1 MPAAPED
8 FDIKELADRASV
20 TVRTVRYY
28 IQQGLLPAP
37 DSHGPA
43 TRYGAAH
50 RDRLHLIRRLQR
62 EHLPLAEI
70 RRRLEVLKDAD
81 VRRVLSEAPAKKPS
95 RSAADYVRDVLTRER
110 PGESRRSPPA
120 SFPYTSLENLVA
132 ELGTQYGRADQS
144 REPRASEPSGPP
156 SAGPRDTRAPVMRPE
171 SRSTWE
177 RIALAN
183 DIELHVRRPLSREQ
197 NRQLEQLLR
206 VARDLFTGEA

>member
-1 MPAAPED
+1 MPPAPED
-8 FDIKELADRASV
+8 FDIKELADRAGV

-95 RSAADYVRDVLTRER
+95 RSAAEYVREVLSRDR
-110 PGESRRSPPA
+110 LGESGQSPLA
-120 SFPYTSLENLVA
+120 SFSHTGLANAVS
-132 ELGTQYGRADQS
+132 ELSVQYARAGQFA
-144 REPRASEPSGPP
+144 EPRVSALSEPL
-156 SAGPRDTRAPVMRPE
+156 SAGPRETRAPEPHSE

-177 RIALAN
+177 RIGLTN

-206 VARDLFTGEA
+206 VARDLLMEDA

>member
-1 MPAAPED
+1 MPATPED
-8 FDIKELADRASV
+8 LDIQQLAERAGV
-20 TVRTVRYY
+20 TVRTIRYY

-50 RDRLHLIRRLQR
+50 LDRLHLIRRLQR

-70 RRRLEVLKDAD
+70 RRRLEVLRDAD
-81 VRRVLSEAPAKKPS
+81 VRRVLSEAPAKKHS
-95 RSAADYVRDVLTRER
+95 RSAAEYVREVLSRDRRRES
-110 PGESRRSPPA
+110 GQSPLA
-120 SFPYTSLENLVA
+120 SFSHASLANPVS
-132 ELGTQYGRADQS
+132 ELSVHLPHETQIA
-144 REPRASEPSGPP
+144 EPRASALSELLGAGQREPRQPGPH
-156 SAGPRDTRAPVMRPE
+156 TE

-177 RIALAN
+177 RIGLGN

-206 VARDLFTGEA
+206 AARDLLTEDA

>member
-1 MPAAPED
+1 MPATPRE
-8 FDIKELADRASV
+8 FDLKQLADRAGV
-20 TVRTVRYY
+20 TVRTIRYY

-50 RDRLHLIRRLQR
+50 LDRLHLIRRLQR

-70 RRRLEVLKDAD
+70 RRRLEVLKDGD
-81 VRRVLSEAPAKKPS
+81 VRRVLSEAPPRKPS
-95 RSAADYVRDVLTRER
+95 RSAAEYVREVL
-110 PGESRRSPPA
+110 SRDRLGASGPSPLMPV
-120 SFPYTSLENLVA
+120 PRVSLANAVA
-132 ELGTQYGRADQS
+132 ELSVHAANARQVAES
-144 REPRASEPSGPP
+144 VAPAPSEPSN
-156 SAGPRDTRAPVMRPE
+156 AGARETLEPRPHVE

-177 RIALAN
+177 RIGLTS

-206 VARDLFTGEA
+206 VARDLLTEDA